1 MGVVSNWREVLRYA
15 WSLRFMAIAAV
26 LTGAEVVIAVFIND
40 PPFPRGLFAFLGF
53 VVTVAAAAARF
64 VAQRKVSPWP

>member
-1 MGVVSNWREVLRYA
+1 MLIENWRQVLRHA

-40 PPFPRGLFAFLGF
+40 PPIPRGMFAFLGF
-53 VVTVAAAAARF
+53 IVTVAAAAARF
-64 VAQRKVSPWP
+64 VAQRKVSGCP